1 MSSAADHAGP
11 VLFFDGDCGLCQR
24 LVRLLL
30 RLDRRG
36 VLRFAPLQGPTA
48 QAYLRTHG
56 LPADDFDSLIF
67 VPAWAQR
74 NERAYLQRTDGAA
87 AALRVCG
94 GAALGLSCFSLL
106 PESWRDRGY
115 RLVARWR
122 HRIFGPW
129 RARPLARPE
138 WAERFWP

>member
-1 MSSAADHAGP
+1 MSSPADHAGP

-36 VLRFAPLQGPTA
+36 LLRFAPLQGPTA
-48 QAYLRTHG
+48 QAYLRMHG
-56 LPADDFDSLIF
+56 LPADDFESLIF
-67 VPAWAQR
+67 VPAWAR
-74 NERAYLQRTDGAA
+74 RRERAYLQRTDGAA
-87 AALRVCG
+87 AALRACG
-94 GAALGLSCFSLL
+94 GVARGLACFSLL
-106 PESWRDRGY
+106 PQSWRDRGY

-129 RARPLARPE
+129 RDWPLARSE